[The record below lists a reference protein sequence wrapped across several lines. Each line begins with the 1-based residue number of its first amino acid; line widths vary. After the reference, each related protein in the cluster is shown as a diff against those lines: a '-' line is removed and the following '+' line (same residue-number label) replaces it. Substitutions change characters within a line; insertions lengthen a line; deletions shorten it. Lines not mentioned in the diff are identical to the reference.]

1 MPMLTI
7 YALKCDINNKVLER
21 EEIGLFLHDGY
32 SPIRMD
38 FHQYEKCFDETMK
51 KLSCM
56 HGNVGDY
63 LTIEIEGGYRPHHVQ
78 TVNNDEMIVFWKRG
92 MQA

>member
-7 YALKCDINNKVLER
+7 YALKCDINNKELER
-21 EEIGLFLHDGY
+21 VEIGKYLHDGY

-38 FHQYEKCFDETMK
+38 FHQYDKCFDEVVT

-63 LTIEIEGGYRPHHVQ
+63 LTVEIEGGYKPHHVQ
-78 TVNNDEMIVFWKRG
+78 MVNNDEMIVFWKRG
-92 MQA
+92 MKA